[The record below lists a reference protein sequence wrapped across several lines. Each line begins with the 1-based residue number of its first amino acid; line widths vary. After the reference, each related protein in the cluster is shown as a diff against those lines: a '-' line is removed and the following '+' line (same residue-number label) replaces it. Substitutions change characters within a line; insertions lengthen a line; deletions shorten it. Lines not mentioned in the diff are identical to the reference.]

1 MKTLTIAQLMAD
13 CISEVK
19 KGNGDKKVMI
29 SNDDEGNGFHELFF
43 GITSGDSMKEMG
55 EYLVKNLCMLPHGV
69 DESNISEYVILG

>member
-19 KGNGDKKVMI
+19 KGNGDKKILI

-43 GITSGDSMKEMG
+43 GITSGDNMKEM
-55 EYLVKNLCMLPHGV
+55 EQYLSENSYMVPFGVAYNL
-69 DESNISEYVILG
+69 SEYVILG

>member
-19 KGNGDKKVMI
+19 KGNGDKKILI

-43 GITSGDSMKEMG
+43 GITSGDNMKEM
-55 EYLVKNLCMLPHGV
+55 EQYLSENSYMVPFGVADNL
-69 DESNISEYVILG
+69 SEYVILG